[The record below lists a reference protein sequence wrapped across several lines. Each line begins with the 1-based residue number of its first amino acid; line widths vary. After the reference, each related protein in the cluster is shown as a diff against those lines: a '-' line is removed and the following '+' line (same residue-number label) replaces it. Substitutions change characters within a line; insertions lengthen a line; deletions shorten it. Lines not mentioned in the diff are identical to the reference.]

1 MATDTI
7 TLAEQLESTGLE
19 PKQAK
24 GIARAIH
31 DHQTEHLATKADLL
45 LLKTE
50 LRAEMAELRAEMA
63 EFRAEMRFHRWALA
77 LILALVLAVLGKVW

>member
-45 LLKTE
+45 VLKTD
-50 LRAEMAELRAEMA
+50 LRAELS
-63 EFRAEMRFHRWALA
+63 EFRAELRFHRWTLA
-77 LILALVLAVLGKVW
+77 LIVALVLAVLGKVW

>member
-7 TLAEQLESTGLE
+7 TLAEQLESTGLD

-45 LLKTE
+45 VLKTE
-50 LRAEMAELRAEMA
+50 LQAEMAEL
-63 EFRAEMRFHRWALA
+63 RAEMRFHRWALV

>member
-7 TLAEQLESTGLE
+7 TLAEQLESAGLD
-19 PKQAK
+19 PRQAK

-31 DHQTEHLATKADLL
+31 DHQTEHLATKADLI
-45 LLKTE
+45 E
-50 LRAEMAELRAEMA
+50 LRA

-77 LILALVLAVLGKVW
+77 LIIALVFVVLGKVW